1 MSKEVADKLHD
12 ALRDGTIRVLGGD
25 ARALASESR
34 WDAIILCT
42 GPDDAALLKEAPLQ
56 SLASDGH
63 VRIGPHGMGIDTVP
77 NTGQVRDHAGR
88 TPHQIYAIGPL
99 RRGTLWESTAIPE
112 IRSEA
117 EKLALRLLA

>member
-1 MSKEVADKLHD
+1 MSKEVADRLQT
-12 ALRDGTIRVLGGD
+12 AQRDGTVRVLGGD

-42 GPDDAALLKEAPLQ
+42 GPDDAALLNEAPLQ

-63 VRIGPHGMGIDTVP
+63 VCIGPHGMGIDTVP